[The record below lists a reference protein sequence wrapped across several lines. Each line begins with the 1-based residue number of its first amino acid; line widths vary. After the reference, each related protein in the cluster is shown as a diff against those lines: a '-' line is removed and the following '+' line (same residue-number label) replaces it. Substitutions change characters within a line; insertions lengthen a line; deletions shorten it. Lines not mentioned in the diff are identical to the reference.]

1 MFWAARG
8 KPGLD
13 IRTPVK
19 TAGPEKNKL
28 FMLRRSGALAL
39 LILFLSFPAP
49 AQDRPPGPTMV
60 DFGTVTLKGAS
71 GTASLGKLVLPPDLL
86 RLEVFLS
93 EEINFN
99 RGPSYSLRPFL
110 SCRGL
115 RVDCFEGR
123 DNSYNFFSG
132 FSGEYSDHREWLNEA
147 FPGKSC
153 GTADCGFDWNA
164 GEGAG
169 KAPSREGK
177 VLAGAVL
184 HTRGTSPIS
193 PVFPLGLTSFPPLNR
208 PQEPFGFFNRDYSE
222 VVGGGTAYPG
232 DRQVLAARRTFLRT
246 VVSYLEPGFWRG
258 NPGMKAEI
266 LLDGILTKLG
276 AMVSGIYRAASLP
289 EYESLIYLCSR
300 RFRDSGSRKGEE
312 MAALVERTRARAEME
327 FFALSEKLSP
337 GETLESYFKALEKKD
352 YLEAAKEC
360 LRLEKFSQCWHYAAF
375 DPRASDSLY
384 LSAGLDVLLSLLNE
398 AFQAERRALPAG
410 SDSPPALIPGFT
422 EGTSSASVLVVDVSG
437 SMREELGG
445 RRKLALAKNASL
457 MMLDVLSRGGKADNS
472 RHSLAV
478 VSFSVPALVE
488 KDLTCDYEAVKS
500 AIRKIPL
507 GSNTNVGGGLT
518 RALQVLERVPARV
531 RDKSIILLSDGM
543 PNTGMTR
550 EEILSVIP
558 RRAREKKIRIFTVG
572 FKATSDY
579 DEKFMQALA
588 REGGGDYYYVEE
600 ADTLGDKL
608 LRIRHSASGR
618 IVAVFSGALFPGIAS
633 GPHLFNVPP
642 GTETAAVTIHAREGP
657 VPLFTLED
665 PRGRILT
672 SPDPSLTVMRGNP
685 LFLLVKKPAAGEWK
699 LSLSGA
705 GDRKP
710 PFFHETI
717 ISVRPAPPPAKE
729 HRWRIFW
736 VLLPVVLLPVLLWR
750 RQGRERK
757 TTGLE

>member
-1 MFWAARG
+1 MIPTHI
-8 KPGLD
+8 KTD
-13 IRTPVK
+13 DPVNN
-19 TAGPEKNKL
+19 TL
-28 FMLRRSGALAL
+28 FMLRQSATLVF
-39 LILFLSFPAP
+39 LILLLSFPAR
-49 AQDRPPGPTMV
+49 AKDLLPGPLMV
-60 DFGTVTLKGAS
+60 DFGTVPLKGSS
-71 GTASLGKLVLPPDLL
+71 GTAMVGKLALPADLL

-93 EEINFN
+93 EENNYN

-115 RVDCFEGR
+115 RIDCFEAR
-123 DNSYNFFSG
+123 DNSYSFFSG
-132 FSGEYSDHREWLNEA
+132 SPGEYSEHREWLKEA
-147 FPGKSC
+147 FPGKSA
-153 GTADCGFDWNA
+153 GIADFGLDWSA
-164 GEGAG
+164 GNG
-169 KAPSREGK
+169 KAPPREVK
-177 VLAGAVL
+177 VLAGAVI

-208 PQEPFGFFNRDYSE
+208 PQEPLGFFNRDYSE
-222 VVGGGTAYPG
+222 VVGGGKAFPG
-232 DRQVLAARRTFLRT
+232 ERQVLAARRNFLRML
-246 VVSYLEPGFWRG
+246 VSYLEPGFWRS
-258 NPGMKAEI
+258 NPGTKAEI

-276 AMVSGIYRAASLP
+276 AMVSGIYRATSFS
-289 EYESLIYLCSR
+289 EYESLAYLCSR
-300 RFRDSGSRKGEE
+300 RFRDSGSRNGAD
-312 MAALVERTRARAEME
+312 MAGVLERTRARAETD
-327 FFALSEKLSP
+327 FFALSEKFSP
-337 GETLESYFKALEKKD
+337 GEILESYFKALERKD
-352 YLEAAKEC
+352 YPEAAKEC

-384 LSAGLDVLLSLLNE
+384 LSAGLDVLLSMLNE

-531 RDKSIILLSDGM
+531 RDKNIILLSDGM

-588 REGGGDYYYVEE
+588 REGRGDYYYVEE

-618 IVAVFSGALFPGIAS
+618 IVAVFYGALFPGIAS

-672 SPDPSLTVMRGNP
+672 SPDPSLTVMGGNP
-685 LFLLVKKPAAGEWK
+685 IFLLVKKPAAGEWK

-705 GDRKP
+705 GDGKP

-717 ISVRPAPPPAKE
+717 VSVRPAPQASKE